1 MTKEQTRYQQLL
13 ILNRE
18 GVATPE
24 EKAEFFSIC
33 QDLLLQ
39 IMLKNIDVF
48 QRLRDR

>member
-1 MTKEQTRYQQLL
+1 MNTETRYQQLL

-24 EKAEFFSIC
+24 EKTEFFALC

-39 IMLKNIDVF
+39 IMLKNIDVLR
-48 QRLRDR
+48 RLRDR